1 MKTWFVY
8 FFVSVQPITTNFA
21 QIWFK
26 KLITGD
32 QLSNSTNKKIRQNVA
47 TADFFCVRVEKNKSP
62 TKLFENSIEVKK
74 DIRGKNEGGAQFFK
88 MGLSVIMTLAG
99 CGL

>member
-1 MKTWFVY
+1 M
-8 FFVSVQPITTNFA
+8 IR
-21 QIWFK
+21 
-26 KLITGD
+26 D
-32 QLSNSTNKKIRQNVA
+32 QFLNSTNQYFGKKFA

-74 DIRGKNEGGAQFFK
+74 DIRGKDEGGAQFFK

-99 CGL
+99 GGL